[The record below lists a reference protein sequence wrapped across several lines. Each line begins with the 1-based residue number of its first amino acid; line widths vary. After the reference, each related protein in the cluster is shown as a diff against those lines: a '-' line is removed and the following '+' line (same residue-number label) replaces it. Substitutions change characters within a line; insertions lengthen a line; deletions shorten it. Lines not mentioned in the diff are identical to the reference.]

1 LVEPTVGK
9 VSEVR
14 EFIEV
19 ESAGAVRADALW
31 VRWLVGRPGVV
42 LAFVWGLAEGTFFFV
57 VPDVAI
63 SLAAMLRP
71 ARAWR
76 HVLAATLGG
85 LVGGALMFH
94 WAMLDGEAARA
105 AVARVPFVRAEM
117 TGKVDAGYAR
127 HGLGAVYLGPL
138 GGIPYKIYAVEAP
151 KFVGRGAFL
160 ASTVPARGY
169 RFLAVWLFFGFA
181 GSTLRRYLKRTDTQ
195 LLVWHGAFWVVLYGV
210 YWGRILLR

>member
-1 LVEPTVGK
+1 LVDA
-9 VSEVR
+9 SVR
-14 EFIEV
+14 EVGDEK
-19 ESAGAVRADALW
+19 AVRVDAAW
-31 VRWLVGRPGVV
+31 VRWLVGGPGLV

-71 ARAWR
+71 KRAWR

-85 LVGGALMFH
+85 LAGGALMIH
-94 WAMLDGEAARA
+94 WAMLDPAGARA

-117 TGKVDAGYAR
+117 FDKVAAGYAR

-151 KFVGRGAFL
+151 NFVGNSAFL

-169 RFLAVWLFFGFA
+169 RFVAVWLAFGFV
-181 GSTLRRYLKRTDTQ
+181 GHRLQRYLKRTDRQ
-195 LLVWHGAFWVVLYGV
+195 LLIWHGAFWVVLYVV
-210 YWGRILLR
+210 YWGRIMLR

>member
-1 LVEPTVGK
+1 LVDATVG
-9 VSEVR
+9 E
-14 EFIEV
+14 
-19 ESAGAVRADALW
+19 AGEEKPVRADALL
-31 VRWLVGRPGVV
+31 VRWLVGGPGVV
-42 LAFVWGLAEGTFFFV
+42 LAFVWGLAEGTIFFV

-71 ARAWR
+71 KRAWR

-85 LVGGALMFH
+85 LAGGALMVH
-94 WAMLDGEAARA
+94 WAMLDGAGARA

-117 TGKVDAGYAR
+117 FEKVDAGYAR
-127 HGLGAVYLGPL
+127 YGLGAIYLGPL

-151 KFVGRGAFL
+151 KFVGHGAFL

-169 RFLAVWLFFGFA
+169 RFVIVWLAFGFV
-181 GSTLRRYLKRTDTQ
+181 GGMVRRYLKRTDAR
-195 LLVWHGAFWVVLYGV
+195 LLIWHGAFWVVLYSV

>member
-1 LVEPTVGK
+1 LVETTVR
-9 VSEVR
+9 EVR
-14 EFIEV
+14 EFIEA
-19 ESAGAVRADALW
+19 ESTVAVQGDAPW
-31 VRWLVGRPGVV
+31 VRWLVGGPGVV

-71 ARAWR
+71 KRAWR

-94 WAMLDGEAARA
+94 WAVSDNAGASA

-117 TGKVDAGYAR
+117 FEKVDAGYAR

-151 KFVGRGAFL
+151 KYVEYKAFL
-160 ASTVPARGY
+160 VSTVPARGY
-169 RFLAVWLFFGFA
+169 RFVVVWLVFGFV
-181 GSTLRRYLKRTDTQ
+181 GGRVRRYLKRTDAR
-195 LLVWHGAFWVVLYGV
+195 LLVWHGAFWVVLYAV